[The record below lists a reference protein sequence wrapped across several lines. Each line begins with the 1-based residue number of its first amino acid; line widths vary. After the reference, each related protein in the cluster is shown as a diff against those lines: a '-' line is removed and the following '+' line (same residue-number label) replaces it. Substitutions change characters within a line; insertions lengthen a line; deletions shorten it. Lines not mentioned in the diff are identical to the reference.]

1 MHQNHAPDVGWSDQH
16 PAVRLGAEVPG
27 AVDGA
32 VVVADGLAEHHPDAR
47 RAVSLVVVDVV

>member
-1 MHQNHAPDVGWSDQH
+1 MHHAPDVGWSDQR